1 MFSVLYETVF
11 PFLGRFF
18 GSVAG
23 IASCEFSSVLDWL
36 APFGTYSYIPCTN
49 LFTGEFFYLENS
61 LDWLST
67 LLAPARWVITQIFSA
82 FGLDRLPFWIAILVF
97 VGSVFIVSA
106 IIVFV
111 KNLFT

>member
-11 PFLGRFF
+11 PWLGQFF

-23 IASCEFSSVLDWL
+23 IATSEFSFVLNWL
-36 APFGTYSYIPCTN
+36 APFGSYQYIPCTN
-49 LFTGEFFYLENS
+49 LFTGEFFYLENH

-67 LLAPARWVITQIFSA
+67 LLAPARAIINAIFSA
-82 FGLDRLPFWIAILVF
+82 FGLSHLPFWIAILLF
-97 VGSVFIVSA
+97 VGSIFICVA
-106 IIVFV
+106 IIVFI